1 LEIVYFTVA
10 AIVLYFVSDWILD
23 RIERVAGRRFEYRTL
38 IFLVIIATLA
48 STTFW
53 VLRQIAA

>member
-23 RIERVAGRRFEYRTL
+23 RIERAAGRRFEYRTL

>member
-1 LEIVYFTVA
+1 MEIVYFTVA